1 MNDMKSLNQ
10 GIYFSVKKDSF
21 QSSHP
26 EYMKYNTKMNRIPT
40 NIIEGFQEGV
50 TGSSEQNLK
59 VFSNQRIYYNRG
71 NNRGTF
77 NDGEV
82 RFMNGSLEEIKNH
95 IKGKGDYLGF
105 EYVKRSRKAYF
116 MKKDNGDLPKNGGK
130 IPTLKHKNGVETWLV
145 VGNGMPE
152 AAEENILGDDEI
164 AKLNAQEKVNFSKQ
178 ENDFK
183 GALTKYEQHMTD
195 VLDKAVASQ
204 SALASDLKNKIV
216 KVQGSNRLFYINGYG
231 VKREFVGSLAT
242 NKQSRGSGC
251 GDEPYQEVSAAQ
263 LDPLPAGQPMAQG
276 EDCRTGGINVKSKSG
291 QQTYWL
297 DKYGMAHK
305 YQDFATGRHST
316 CPSHVTTVEDAQLNA
331 YQKSNSPWLKT
342 SACIVSDTSSDGGSG
357 AKAKAQNDIMIDKL
371 GLMKDE
377 VDKMIKGG
385 ANEAIIDDLDS
396 KKAEQRKNLITT
408 LNRLKKER
416 AKIQKLRQEVD
427 AADYNVKDKKV
438 RADGIQMRYIAW
450 ALAGFTLA
458 SMTVKLL
465 NK

>member
-1 MNDMKSLNQ
+1 MKSLNQ

-40 NIIEGFQEGV
+40 NIIEGFREGI
-50 TGSSEQNLK
+50 TSSNDEKLIVK
-59 VFSNQRIYYNRG
+59 ADHKIDYNKG
-71 NNRGTF
+71 TNKGTF

-105 EYVKRSRKAYF
+105 EYVKKSRKAFF

-130 IPTLKHKNGVETWLV
+130 IPTLKYGKGVDTYLV
-145 VGNGMPE
+145 LNNGMPE
-152 AAEENILGDDEI
+152 SKEVDINEDSNYKEI
-164 AKLNAQEKVNFSKQ
+164 DKLHAQEKTNFSKHTD
-178 ENDFK
+178 DFEK
-183 GALTKYEQHMTD
+183 ALKLYGQHMTD
-195 VLDKAVASQ
+195 VLDKSVASQ

-231 VKREFVGSLAT
+231 VKREFVGTLAT

-263 LDPLPAGQPMAQG
+263 IDPLPTGQAMAQG
-276 EDCRTGGINVKSKSG
+276 EDCRTGGINVKSKTG

-342 SACIVSDTSSDGGSG
+342 SACIVSDSSNDGGSG

-371 GLMKDE
+371 GLMKAE
-377 VDKMIKGG
+377 VDKIIKGG
-385 ANEAIIDDLDS
+385 ANDAIIDDLDS
-396 KKAEQRKNLITT
+396 KKAKQRKQLIKT
-408 LNRLKKER
+408 LNRLKVER
-416 AKIQKLRQEVD
+416 AKIQKLQQEVD